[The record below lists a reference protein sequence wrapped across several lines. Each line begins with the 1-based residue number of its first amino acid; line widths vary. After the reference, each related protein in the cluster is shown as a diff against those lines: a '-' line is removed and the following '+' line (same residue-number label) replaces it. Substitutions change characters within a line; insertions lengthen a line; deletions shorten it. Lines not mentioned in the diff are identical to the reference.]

1 MDERNP
7 YAAPILDSETPSPDS
22 PSLNAA
28 PQRQLT
34 LFDSTSIIVGIII
47 GSGVYKAAPDIAG
60 CVPSSVAVI
69 GVWLVGGLFALI
81 GSLCYAELAT
91 MFPAEGG
98 DYVFLSRAYGR
109 PMGLLFAWCELWIV
123 RPGSIGSLAFVF
135 ADYANEIL
143 PLGPHALVIYAA
155 GAIAVLTAIN
165 ILGVASGKWT
175 QNLLTAA
182 KLAGLLAVVA
192 IGFLYSAPEASSP
205 AKPSSSDWGLAMI
218 LILYAYGGWND
229 MAYVSAEVR
238 NPEKNIFRALISGTL
253 AVTLIYVLVNAAF
266 LHALGFE
273 GLRQAPAVAADVAR
287 LGAGDWGAKAV
298 SVLVAV
304 SALGAVNG
312 MIFTGGRI
320 YYAMGKEHALFAL
333 LGRWSPRL
341 GTPAWSLA
349 VQGLIAIGVVLGFG
363 LTLDSSGDGGFER
376 MVTFTLP
383 VFWLFLL
390 LVSLSLIVLRL
401 RDPSRPRPHRAP
413 FYPLTPLA
421 FAGCCAFMLRASLLY
436 AEEKGSPEPRWS
448 FGLLAAGIVVSAVDY
463 FLSRRDRRPG

>member
-1 MDERNP
+1 MSADDL
-7 YAAPILDSETPSPDS
+7 ASQAV
-22 PSLNAA
+22 
-28 PQRQLT
+28 PQRRLT

-47 GSGVYKAAPDIAG
+47 GSGVYMTAPLIARS
-60 CVPSSVAVI
+60 VPSSLAVL
-69 GVWLVGGLFALI
+69 GVWLAGGLFALI

-91 MFPAEGG
+91 MFPAAGG

-135 ADYANEIL
+135 ADYANRIY
-143 PLGPHALVIYAA
+143 PLGSHALAIYAA
-155 GAIAVLTAIN
+155 GAIAALTVIN

-175 QNLLTAA
+175 QNLLTVA
-182 KLAGLLAVVA
+182 KIVGLLAVVA
-192 IGFLYSAPEASSP
+192 IGFLYAAPETPAP
-205 AKPSSSDWGLAMI
+205 AKPSDANWGLAMI

-238 NPEKNIFRALISGTL
+238 DPEKNILRALVSGTL
-253 AVTLIYVLVNAAF
+253 AVTLTYVLVNAAF
-266 LHALGFE
+266 LHALGLE

-287 LGAGDWGAKAV
+287 LGAGEWGAKAV

-320 YYAMGKEHALFAL
+320 YYAMGKEHKLFAL

-349 VQGLIAIGVVLGFG
+349 AQGLIAMAVVLGFG
-363 LTLDSSGDGGFER
+363 LSAGKSDGDGFER
-376 MVTFTLP
+376 MVDYTLP
-383 VFWLFLL
+383 MFWLFLL
-390 LVSLSLIVLRL
+390 LVAVSLLVLRF
-401 RDPSRPRPHRAP
+401 RDPARRRPHRVP
-413 FYPLTPLA
+413 LYPLTPLI
-421 FAGCCAFMLRASLLY
+421 FAASCAFMLRASLLR
-436 AEEKGSPEPRWS
+436 ASEQGSPVASVS
-448 FGLLAAGIVVSAVDY
+448 FGLLAVGLIVSAVDHVVWQ
-463 FLSRRDRRPG
+463 RRQRTA